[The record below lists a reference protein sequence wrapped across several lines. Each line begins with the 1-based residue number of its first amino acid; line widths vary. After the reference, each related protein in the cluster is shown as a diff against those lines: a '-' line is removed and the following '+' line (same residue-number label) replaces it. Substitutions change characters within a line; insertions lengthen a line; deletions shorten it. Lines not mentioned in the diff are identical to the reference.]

1 MGSENQFLIHALL
14 MGIFVTFLYDILR
27 IARRVVPHKGFLVS
41 LEDLCFWVYCTEKVF
56 LLMHRFSNGM
66 LRWFAVLGALAGM
79 LLYRKLASPVLVTYA
94 SLALLW
100 AKGLLRKTLGFLLR
114 PFCLLWRGIRNLL
127 KKAAARAKA
136 RAVRCR
142 QRGGSAI
149 RRILKKKLTFL
160 AKVLRMTI

>member
-14 MGIFVTFLYDILR
+14 MGISVTFLYDILR

-41 LEDLCFWVYCTEKVF
+41 LEDLCFWAYCTEKVF

-79 LLYRKLASPVLVTYA
+79 FLYRKLASPVLVKYA

-100 AKGLLRKTLGFLLR
+100 IKQRLSSFLAFLWK
-114 PFCLLWRGIRNLL
+114 PFRLLWRGARSLL
-127 KKAAARAKA
+127 
-136 RAVRCR
+136 
-142 QRGGSAI
+142 

-160 AKVLRMTI
+160 VKVLRMTI